1 MEMSIRTMMIIV
13 IGVIALIL
21 LLALFTSVGG
31 QSGSILDGIFD
42 WFKIFGSG
50 A

>member
-1 MEMSIRTMMIIV
+1 MEMSIKTMMIIV

-21 LLALFTSVGG
+21 LVALFASAGS
-31 QSGSILDGIFD
+31 QSGSMLDGIFS